1 MLKIP
6 RDTLQVDAK
15 RGALRETG
23 GGGKEEEEKVG
34 GVSRSGGRGA
44 EGKGVNFNMSF
55 LKLSFDN

>member
-1 MLKIP
+1 MLKILC
-6 RDTLQVDAK
+6 DTMQVDAK
-15 RGALRETG
+15 RRVLRETG
-23 GGGKEEEEKVG
+23 GRGKGGGG